1 MKNIICYACGERG
14 HLKKDCPNKGQST
27 QSNDQGKKWYLQ
39 PPTNNQKHLQRN
51 GRTYTWCSKCN
62 AWRFHDASTHD
73 EWVKRQ
79 KARETKKYES
89 TNTPNSTNSS
99 SPSAKLATIIEED
112 DTNTVDFISFNDLIP
127 NM

>member
-14 HLKKDCPNKGQST
+14 HFKKDCPNKGQSA
-27 QSNDQGKKWYLQ
+27 QSNKQGKKWYLQ

-73 EWVKRQ
+73 EWTKRQ

-89 TNTPNSTNSS
+89 ANTINSTNSS
-99 SPSAKLATIIEED
+99 SPSAKLATIIEEN